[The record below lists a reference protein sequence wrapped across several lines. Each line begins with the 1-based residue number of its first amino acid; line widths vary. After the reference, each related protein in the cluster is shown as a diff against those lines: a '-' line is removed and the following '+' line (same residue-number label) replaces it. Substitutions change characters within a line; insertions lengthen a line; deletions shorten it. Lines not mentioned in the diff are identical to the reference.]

1 MAKLYIVPTPIGN
14 LDDITLRAVNVLR
27 EVDFILAEDTRTT
40 SFLLRHLGIE
50 KKLHSH
56 HKFNE
61 HATVKMVAGSIAA
74 GRNAALVS
82 DAGTPGISDPG
93 FLLVRTCVEAGI
105 EVETLPGATALIPAL
120 VQSGFPCDRFCFEGF
135 LPQKK
140 GRAKQLQALA
150 DEERTMIFYE
160 SPYRVVKCLEQFAE
174 VFGPGRRV
182 SVSRELTKKFETVFP
197 TTLEKALD
205 YYKTEEPRGEYVLVV
220 EGKSP
225 EEKRQEEIAS
235 WESMSIEEHMAYY
248 EEQGMD
254 KKSAMKQVAKDRG
267 VGKREIYQYL
277 HGNS

>member
-14 LDDITLRAVNVLR
+14 LDDITLRAVDVLR

-105 EVETLPGATALIPAL
+105 EVETLPGATALVPAL

-140 GRAKQLQALA
+140 GRAKQLQSLA
-150 DEERTMIFYE
+150 DEERTMVFYE

-174 VFGPGRRV
+174 VFGSERRV
-182 SVSRELTKKFETVFP
+182 SVSRELTKKFDQTVRGTVAEVLEHFR
-197 TTLEKALD
+197 TT
-205 YYKTEEPRGEYVLVV
+205 EPKGEFVIVLA
-220 EGKSP
+220 GKP
-225 EEKRQEEIAS
+225 KP
-235 WESMSIEEHMAYY
+235 
-248 EEQGMD
+248 
-254 KKSAMKQVAKDRG
+254 
-267 VGKREIYQYL
+267 KREL
-277 HGNS
+277 PDEETE

>member
-27 EVDFILAEDTRTT
+27 DVDFILAEDTRTT
-40 SFLLRHLGIE
+40 SFLLKHLGIE
-50 KKLHSH
+50 KKLYSH

-61 HATVKMVAGSIAA
+61 HATVKMVAESIAA

-120 VQSGFPCDRFCFEGF
+120 VQSVFPCDRFCFEGF

-140 GRAKQLQALA
+140 GRAKQLQSLA
-150 DEERTMIFYE
+150 AEERTMIFYE

-174 VFGPGRRV
+174 VFGPERRV
-182 SVSRELTKKFETVFP
+182 SVSRELTKKFEQTVRGTVAEVLEHFRTTDP
-197 TTLEKALD
+197 T
-205 YYKTEEPRGEYVLVV
+205 GEFVIVLA
-220 EGKSP
+220 GKP
-225 EEKRQEEIAS
+225 KP
-235 WESMSIEEHMAYY
+235 
-248 EEQGMD
+248 
-254 KKSAMKQVAKDRG
+254 
-267 VGKREIYQYL
+267 KRETAADEEE
-277 HGNS
+277 